1 MQWTRELNDL
11 LNQCVFASGYDFE
24 ASSELFCQ
32 QATKLR
38 LWREDGELVVTA
50 NQCQEQWMALNPT
63 EEEDCDEEENHQGEC
78 PETPV
83 DERQQDAAQL
93 VEEEED
99 DGYVVVPDGGP
110 RLELSLSDAE
120 LDQLLSTLPPSEGPE
135 RAGSSSAD
143 EKDGRSEMQWVLA
156 FLTDPD
162 AIARVDAEA
171 KNMMGAPEKHDDDN
185 YQVFLQDLH
194 NANLMVP
201 APSAVTR
208 TRYSERQQQ
217 TGTDVDGSGDSSEDD
232 EEEWERTRQEMK
244 HSMKLR

>member
-32 QATKLR
+32 QAIKLR
-38 LWREDGELVVTA
+38 LWREDRELVVTA

-63 EEEDCDEEENHQGEC
+63 EDDDNDEEEDKAER
-78 PETPV
+78 PETSD
-83 DERQQDAAQL
+83 DERSRDT
-93 VEEEED
+93 VERVDEED
-99 DGYVVVPDGGP
+99 DYVVVPEGGP

-120 LDQLLSTLPPSEGPE
+120 LDQLLSTLPPSEGPG
-135 RAGSSSAD
+135 RSGSSSAD
-143 EKDGRSEMQWVLA
+143 EKDTRSEMQWVLA

-162 AIARVDAEA
+162 AIACVDAEA

-194 NANLMVP
+194 DANLMAP
-201 APSAVTR
+201 APSAVTGIR
-208 TRYSERQQQ
+208 HSKGQQQ
-217 TGTDVDGSGDSSEDD
+217 TGDEIDRGEESSGDD
-232 EEEWERTRQEMK
+232 EAEWERTRQEMK
-244 HSMKLR
+244 HSKTLR